1 MGWLVSIKET
11 EEGKKYRLWTTISD
25 GWLTEW
31 STKDEIIK
39 FLFWN
44 KFRDLMEGVLKDGM
58 DFPNGWYDKKTH
70 NRISSEKNNTF
81 HEFMCNDLNFKG
93 KTRDE
98 VLVEKFSEVIASV
111 GIDISVSDEEG
122 HGFISKEEVKKLKK

>member
-11 EEGKKYRLWTTISD
+11 PKGTKYRLWTTISD

-44 KFRDLMEGVLKDGM
+44 KFRKLMEGVLEDAM
-58 DFPNGWYDKKTH
+58 DFPNGWYDKKNTR
-70 NRISSEKNNTF
+70 RIFDENNNTF
-81 HEFMCNDLNFKG
+81 HEFMFKG
-93 KTRDE
+93 LKVKGKSSDE
-98 VLVEKFSEVIASV
+98 VLLDKFSEVIDNI
-111 GIDISVSDEEG
+111 GIDIQLSDKAG
-122 HGFISKEEVKKLKK
+122 YGFSSKERVKKLKK

>member
-39 FLFWN
+39 FLFWQ
-44 KFRDLMEGVLKDGM
+44 KFIKFMEGVLEDGM
-58 DFPNGWYDKKTH
+58 DFPNGWYDKKNTR
-70 NRISSEKNNTF
+70 RIFDENNNTF
-81 HEFMCNDLNFKG
+81 HEFMYKGLKVKG
-93 KTRDE
+93 KSRDE
-98 VLVEKFSEVIASV
+98 VLVEKFSEIIDAI
-111 GIDISVSDEEG
+111 GINISVSDEEG
-122 HGFISKEEVKKLKK
+122 NGFVSKEEVKKLKK